1 MRLKT
6 RILKFTHFNKIAIF
20 TVLLFQ
26 YAAIAQEVIAVD
38 STGVARENPQAVT
51 VTTIEKDSIKPF
63 KRFKAEGV
71 SAVVGEYVVLD
82 SDIDKTYLEFQQNG
96 VSIEGVTRC
105 QLLGKLMEDK
115 LYLHQAKIDSIMV
128 SDAELSPQ
136 VDQLVQYMIGQL
148 GSEEKV
154 ISYYRKENLGQL
166 KKELLDAKRDLELAN
181 RMQASVVENVEV
193 TPEEVRQF
201 FYAIP
206 EDERPVF
213 SAEVEVAQ
221 IVVEPEITEEAKQ
234 QVIDKLNEFRT
245 DIVENGASFATK
257 AVLYSKDGSAGKGG
271 LLPSFRRA
279 DPYAKEFKDV
289 AFSLLEGE
297 VSEPFET
304 EFGFHILKVDKIRG
318 QEVDVRHIILF
329 PELSQESIDTAKDK
343 IELIR
348 SNIINDSISFRDAAI
363 QYSDDL
369 VTRNNGGQLVN
380 PSNLDTR
387 FDLTKMDPTL
397 SAQVYNLKQGE
408 VSKVFIDQ
416 DRTGKKT
423 FKFLTVSDRY
433 DEHPADF
440 INDYEKIKDLA
451 LRQKQINEI
460 EVWQKEKINDT
471 YVNVNEDYTECE
483 FASNWTKKIK

>member
-1 MRLKT
+1 M
-6 RILKFTHFNKIAIF
+6 KFTHFNKIAIF